1 MDSLKGIPQME
12 DRTLGYKLATAFALY
27 QALRMGGIEEL
38 DPITKNILEESI
50 YSYAKS
56 IKFKAEA

>member
-1 MDSLKGIPQME
+1 ME